1 MCGIALLSASD
12 VSTALDGDCTS
23 QLQSIVHYD
32 FSTFLHRGP
41 DFCSCKALMP
51 SGPAVDSSG
60 LLAIGCILSQR
71 GSSVTI
77 QPLSTISSLTN
88 KTYYL
93 LWNGEVFHFAD
104 KLIDQRF
111 HDPLVNDADILLSLI
126 RDADTLEKL
135 LCLFSSIQ
143 GPFAFILIEFPT
155 NLIYFGRDPLGRRSL
170 VARCLAVSDEDSHM
184 VLDCISSVVLLS
196 CSEQNKAD
204 EQGWIE
210 LPASGVYT
218 AQLLHTKNGWCFT
231 NTTMYPWSKEHLE
244 AWSLSQLNITKQ
256 IGFVLA
262 NEEHFPS
269 LPPAASF
276 DWVCEEFLKL
286 LCSAVRD
293 RVRLASSTCTNCSLW
308 PKTHEAAGCGHSRFG
323 VLFSGGLDST
333 VIAALCDRFIPSDQ
347 PIDLINV
354 AFEQSAPDAS
364 SKITNSSTCQKGSTS
379 DAPDRQTAW
388 QSFRE
393 LCSLSPNRNWQLV
406 LVDVPLEELRA
417 VRSSYIKRLL
427 LPNRLTVLDV
437 SLGLATWFAA
447 RGTGHLVT
455 SLSWGQSSAVSNRD
469 LGGQNSTYC
478 SPAKVVFVGT
488 GVDEQLAGYSRHRIT
503 FQQYGPEALE
513 KELVMEMRRISE
525 RNLGRDDRIISD
537 HGREARFPY
546 LDERVT
552 RFLRQLPIHLKADLT
567 LPRGVGEKRL
577 LRQVAHNL
585 GLLQASTL
593 SKRAM
598 QFGSR
603 IAKAEGSSRLL
614 GSADKIPARL
624 DA

>member
-12 VSTALDGDCTS
+12 VSTAPDGDYTS
-23 QLQSIVHYD
+23 QLQSTVQYD

-41 DFCSCKALMP
+41 DFCSCKVLLP
-51 SGPAVDSSG
+51 SVPAVDSSG

-71 GSSVTI
+71 GSSVTA
-77 QPLSTISSLTN
+77 QPLLTISSLTN

-111 HDPLVNDADILLSLI
+111 QDPLVNDADVLLSLI

-135 LCLFSSIQ
+135 LCLLSSVQ

-155 NLIYFGRDPLGRRSL
+155 NLIYFGRDRLGRRSL
-170 VARCLAVSDEDSHM
+170 VARYAAVSDEDNHK

-196 CSEQNKAD
+196 CSEQSKAD
-204 EQGWIE
+204 EHSWIE
-210 LPASGVYT
+210 LPASGVYA

-231 NTTMYPWSKEHLE
+231 NITMYPWSKEHVE
-244 AWSLSQLNITKQ
+244 AWSSSQLNITNQ

-262 NEEHFPS
+262 NEEPFPS

-293 RVRLASSTCTNCSLW
+293 RVRLASSTCTNCSLS
-308 PKTHEAAGCGHSRFG
+308 EAAGCGHSRFA

-354 AFEQSAPDAS
+354 AFEQSVPDAS
-364 SKITNSSTCQKGSTS
+364 SKITNSSTCQKGFAS

-393 LCSLSPNRNWQLV
+393 LCSLSPSRRWQLV
-406 LVDVPLEELRA
+406 LVDVPLEELRT

-455 SLSWGQSSAVSNRD
+455 SLSLAQSSAVSNRD

-488 GVDEQLAGYSRHRIT
+488 GVDEQLAGYSRHRNT
-503 FQQYGPEALE
+503 FQKYGPEALE
-513 KELVMEMRRISE
+513 KELLMEMRRISE

-546 LDERVT
+546 LDERIIQ
-552 RFLRQLPIHLKADLT
+552 FLRPLPVHFKADLT

-577 LRQVAHNL
+577 LRQVAYNL

-614 GSADKIPARL
+614 GSADKIPAHL

>member
-525 RNLGRDDRIISD
+525 RNLGRDDR
-537 HGREARFPY
+537 GRLF
-546 LDERVT
+546 
-552 RFLRQLPIHLKADLT
+552 
-567 LPRGVGEKRL
+567 
-577 LRQVAHNL
+577 
-585 GLLQASTL
+585 LLQNGRSDEVGL
-593 SKRAM
+593 QSVR
-598 QFGSR
+598 
-603 IAKAEGSSRLL
+603 
-614 GSADKIPARL
+614 
-624 DA
+624 

>member
-406 LVDVPLEELRA
+406 LVGGRALRRA
-417 VRSSYIKRLL
+417 TCRAIVLYQAPSATESFDRSGCK
-427 LPNRLTVLDV
+427 
-437 SLGLATWFAA
+437 LGF
-447 RGTGHLVT
+447 GHLVCR
-455 SLSWGQSSAVSNRD
+455 SWYWSSRD
-469 LGGQNSTYC
+469 KSVMGT
-478 SPAKVVFVGT
+478 VVRCFEPRSWWSKFHVLLASK
-488 GVDEQLAGYSRHRIT
+488 GVLLCDNTPRPCFH
-503 FQQYGPEALE
+503 FALLCVPFRLH
-513 KELVMEMRRISE
+513 K
-525 RNLGRDDRIISD
+525 N
-537 HGREARFPY
+537 Y
-546 LDERVT
+546 LDKPRT
-552 RFLRQLPIHLKADLT
+552 LAD
-567 LPRGVGEKRL
+567 
-577 LRQVAHNL
+577 
-585 GLLQASTL
+585 
-593 SKRAM
+593 
-598 QFGSR
+598 
-603 IAKAEGSSRLL
+603 
-614 GSADKIPARL
+614 
-624 DA
+624 